1 MHPLDLE
8 LLVPATGGTL
18 RGDLPVDT
26 RFRSIERDARRVE
39 PGDLF
44 IAIAGER
51 FDGHAFVADAAAR
64 GASAA
69 LVRRAWAE
77 AHPEVALPLIIVDDE
92 PVNGLQRLAGWWRS
106 TLPVRVVGITGSVGK
121 TSAKEVAA
129 AVLAQRFQ
137 VYKSPGNLNN
147 EIGLPLSLLEI
158 TPEIDIAVLEM
169 GGAYAFGDLALLCDV
184 ARPNVGMVINVH
196 PVHLER
202 MGTIEAIAETKAEL
216 VDGIPA
222 DGVVILNA
230 DDPRVAAMAARTS
243 ARVVTYG
250 MSAGAEVRASNPAVL
265 GMAGAALDV
274 EIDGER
280 RHVATPMVGEHVPM
294 LGLSAIAVGHA
305 FGMTLDEMLPA
316 FRERSVQVRVQ
327 FVPGPR
333 GSMLI
338 DDTYNASTPSVLSSL
353 GVLEAFTAER
363 KIAVLGD
370 MREMGSV
377 SEAEH
382 RTVGR
387 RVAEVAD
394 ALVTFGSEA
403 RFFTEEVE
411 AVDGRCRAMAS
422 FAANE
427 RDALAAFLAAELR
440 AGDVALL
447 KGSRGLQM
455 EDVVAHLTRLASER
469 A

>member
-1 MHPLDLE
+1 MHPLMLRH
-8 LLVPATGGTL
+8 LLPATEGRL
-18 RGDLPVDT
+18 RGELDPET
-26 RFRSIERDARRVE
+26 QFRSIERDARKVV

-44 IAIAGER
+44 IAIAGDR
-51 FDGHAFVADAAAR
+51 FDGHVFVVDSAAR

-69 LVRRAWAE
+69 LVRRAWAD
-77 AHPEVALPLIIVDDE
+77 AHPEVTLPLIVVEDE
-92 PVNGLQRLAGWWRS
+92 PVNGLQRLARWWRS
-106 TLPVRVVGITGSVGK
+106 TLPTRVVGITGSVGK

-129 AVLAQRFQ
+129 AVLAQRFR

-158 TPEIDIAVLEM
+158 TPDIEIAVLEM
-169 GGAYAFGDLALLCDV
+169 GGAYAFGDLALLCTI
-184 ARPNVGMVINVH
+184 ARPNVGMVINIH

-222 DGVVILNA
+222 DGVVILNQ
-230 DDPRVAAMAARTS
+230 DD
-243 ARVVTYG
+243 ARVREMESRTDARIIRYG
-250 MSAGAEVRASNPAVL
+250 MNGGAEVRGSNPQVL
-265 GMAGAALDV
+265 GLDGAAFDV
-274 EIDGER
+274 EIGGEH

-316 FRERSVQVRVQ
+316 FRDRAVQVRVQ
-327 FVPGPR
+327 FLTGPH
-333 GSMLI
+333 GSTLI

-353 GVLEAFTAER
+353 GVLEAFSAER

-382 RTVGR
+382 RIVGR

-394 ALVTFGSEA
+394 VLVTFGSESLFMA
-403 RFFTEEVE
+403 EE
-411 AVDGRCRAMAS
+411 AQTVDGRCRAVAS
-422 FAANE
+422 FAATD

-440 AGDVALL
+440 PGDVVLL

-455 EDVVAHLTRLASER
+455 EEIVGHLTRLAGSG